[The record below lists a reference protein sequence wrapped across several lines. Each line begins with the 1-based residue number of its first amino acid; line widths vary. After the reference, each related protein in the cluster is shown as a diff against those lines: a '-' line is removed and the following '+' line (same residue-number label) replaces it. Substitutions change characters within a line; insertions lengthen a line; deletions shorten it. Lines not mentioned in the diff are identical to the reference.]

1 MSTSTLTLSVSWQ
14 YSQEDLFISAPSR
27 VALSVTLY
35 TDALAMR
42 GHQHPAIEPI
52 CPFGYNSDNLPQR
65 LCSLLAFTETVGP
78 QLLHQ
83 INLLWHLCVMQ
94 NSVEW
99 LSAQQD
105 GRSFQAFNIELKTKT
120 THAHSYIAKLSFCA
134 AFGGKFWSSFHAGAN
149 TWFGYKGR
157 HSRTPLQPSV
167 LLWAGWSG
175 TSWECAYQCG
185 RPYECTDP
193 FHLVHLC
200 KAYSQGSPH
209 RYLPRNSL
217 LCSFSVK
224 IIQLKSVYVLCPHFS
239 SCAARISNV
248 IVCILIFIWP

>member
-1 MSTSTLTLSVSWQ
+1 MPLQWGVISIQQSSRSPVLLDIILTIHHNVFVLCWLLLKQLDLS
-14 YSQEDLFISAPSR
+14 F
-27 VALSVTLY
+27 
-35 TDALAMR
+35 
-42 GHQHPAIEPI
+42 
-52 CPFGYNSDNLPQR
+52 
-65 LCSLLAFTETVGP
+65 
-78 QLLHQ
+78 LHQ

-120 THAHSYIAKLSFCA
+120 THAHTLLNFRFVQSLEENFEVTSCRSKY
-134 AFGGKFWSSFHAGAN
+134 G

-157 HSRTPLQPSV
+157 HSRTPLRPSV

-224 IIQLKSVYVLCPHFS
+224 NNTTEVSLFFMPAL
-239 SCAARISNV
+239 
-248 IVCILIFIWP
+248 